1 MTHCNRMIFFRLFL
15 CIPDRIMNANPYSIH
30 TNTHLVHSFVIL
42 AVFLCSESGF
52 FSVSVSQLCCEE
64 TFFIPHTV
72 VRVFF
77 TSHAS
82 PFFGSLSD
90 VRRLFPTFLNFPQLT
105 GRMKWSKQRRKSNRQ
120 YWRSMWCQNSY
131 LCCKETFE
139 EACLK
144 SRVCKTTEKQKV

>member
-1 MTHCNRMIFFRLFL
+1 MNDSLQSDDLLSSFL

-90 VRRLFPTFLNFPQLT
+90 VRRLFPTFLNFSQLSST
-105 GRMKWSKQRRKSNRQ
+105 DRKNE
-120 YWRSMWCQNSY
+120 M
-131 LCCKETFE
+131 
-139 EACLK
+139 
-144 SRVCKTTEKQKV
+144 VKTTTKKQQAVLKKYVVPEFISLL